1 VSIGGAGSAS
11 LTLDADGK
19 LSASGLV
26 TIGEHGKAM
35 GNGTIGASLLSNG
48 TVAPGLSAGKLT
60 VTGSYTQ
67 AATGKLEIELYGAA
81 SGQFDELAVAG
92 PATLGGELNVTL
104 GTTAGNQFVP
114 QLGDTFPFVTT
125 TAGASGNFASA
136 HLPVLTSGHMW
147 QIRYGATVT
156 SLAVT
161 LAGDYND
168 NGVVDAADYVV
179 WRKLNGTMLN
189 PRADGDANGQ
199 VDTADY
205 SVWRAQFG
213 VIAGFSAAKDLSA
226 VPEPVSKLVGPLL
239 FAYVCTGRHRNY
251 NPKRTRAKKS
261 ST

>member
-1 VSIGGAGSAS
+1 
-11 LTLDADGK
+11 
-19 LSASGLV
+19 
-26 TIGEHGKAM
+26 
-35 GNGTIGASLLSNG
+35 
-48 TVAPGLSAGKLT
+48 
-60 VTGSYTQ
+60 
-67 AATGKLEIELYGAA
+67 
-81 SGQFDELAVAG
+81 
-92 PATLGGELNVTL
+92 
-104 GTTAGNQFVP
+104 
-114 QLGDTFPFVTT
+114 
-125 TAGASGNFASA
+125 
-136 HLPVLTSGHMW
+136 MW

-179 WRKLNGTMLN
+179 WRKLKGTMLN